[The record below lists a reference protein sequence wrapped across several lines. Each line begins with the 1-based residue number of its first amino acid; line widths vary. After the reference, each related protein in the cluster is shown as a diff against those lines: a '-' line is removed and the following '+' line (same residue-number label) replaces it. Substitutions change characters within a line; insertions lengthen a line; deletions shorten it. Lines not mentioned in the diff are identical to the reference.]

1 MNNLFIKDFNF
12 KEVQVAI
19 HVVLLHGK
27 TMSHDGLSINYF
39 KGYFVKVDPTFLSR
53 LSL

>member
-1 MNNLFIKDFNF
+1 MNNLLIKDMSF

-19 HVVLLHGK
+19 NVVLFHSK
-27 TMSHDGLSINYF
+27 AMSHDGLSINYL
-39 KGYFVKVDPTFLSR
+39 KKYSVKVDPTFLSR

>member
-1 MNNLFIKDFNF
+1 MNNLFIKDFYL

-19 HVVLLHGK
+19 NVVLLHGK
-27 TMSHDGLSINYF
+27 TMSHNGLYINYF
-39 KGYFVKVDPTFLSR
+39 KEYFVKVDPTFLSR